1 MLRKIKEVSMFV
13 GLMVLAASMV
23 LAQAPAGQGGA
34 PGGAPGGGGGQ
45 GGRGGGGGRG
55 GAGGGGGAI
64 AIKPVPNK
72 TGLYMITGAGGSTT
86 VRVGTDG
93 VIVVDTKNPG
103 EANYNAILEQIKT
116 VTPLPVK
123 YAVVTH
129 VHQDHAGNVD
139 LFIKGGTEV
148 VAHENMKKNWETYA
162 PAAGKPAPNA
172 LYTAPRTLSVAGAQA
187 IVQRFDNGHTSA
199 DSFVFFPDL
208 RTVSTGDAF
217 AGAALNCDYAQGGSI
232 VGWAKALDGLLK
244 LDFDT
249 VIAGHSNDP
258 LTKADVQA
266 AQARMAKIVTV
277 AVDLVKKGTPQDQ
290 IVAQV
295 TAADATLNLG
305 ALLQQTQAAN
315 YAIRLPAFYAE
326 IQAAAK

>member
-1 MLRKIKEVSMFV
+1 
-13 GLMVLAASMV
+13 
-23 LAQAPAGQGGA
+23 
-34 PGGAPGGGGGQ
+34 
-45 GGRGGGGGRG
+45 
-55 GAGGGGGAI
+55 
-64 AIKPVPNK
+64 
-72 TGLYMITGAGGSTT
+72 MITGAGGTST

-93 VIVVDTKNPG
+93 VILVDTKNPG
-103 EANYNAILEQIKT
+103 EANYNGLLEQIKT
-116 VTPLPVK
+116 VTPLAVK

-139 LFIKGGTEV
+139 LFIKGGTQV
-148 VAHENMKKNWETYA
+148 VAHDNMKKNWETYT
-162 PAAGKPAPNA
+162 PAAGKPAPNS
-172 LYTAPRTLSVAGAQA
+172 LYTAPTTLRVAGAEA
-187 IVQRFDNGHTSA
+187 VVQRFDNGHTSA
-199 DSFVFFPDL
+199 DSFVYFPDQK
-208 RTVSTGDAF
+208 TVATGDAF

-266 AQARMAKIVTV
+266 AQARMAKIVSV

-305 ALLQQTQAAN
+305 ALLQQTNAAS
-315 YAIRLPAFYAE
+315 YAIRLPAFYTE
-326 IQAAAK
+326 IQTLAK